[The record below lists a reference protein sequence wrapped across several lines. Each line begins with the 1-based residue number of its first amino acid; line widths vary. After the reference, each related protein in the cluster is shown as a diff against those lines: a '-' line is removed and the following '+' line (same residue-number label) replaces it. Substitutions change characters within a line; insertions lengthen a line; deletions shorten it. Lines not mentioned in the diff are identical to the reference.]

1 MEQKGSYFSVIV
13 LPWSSCYNTLPTC
26 PSFSTSMMSCAHGD
40 LGMDVIPSSGVMHKE
55 SSCVHLCRWVQKS
68 VLQPQP
74 STCYSSPDRQGP
86 KGPLP
91 ERRLSGAM
99 LLMVMFSQLQ
109 TAWWLTAVLSQD
121 HAVNRQCSGL
131 VLSALLWDGYSCMEF
146 VSSIESFDAQG
157 LWSFA
162 FCPLCGF
169 SDKRCFVP
177 AKSRRNPHRIFRAF
191 SI

>member
-13 LPWSSCYNTLPTC
+13 LPWSSCYSTLPTC

-131 VLSALLWDGYSCMEF
+131 VTVVGRLLLYGVCFFHWIFWCTGVVKLCFLSSLWLLWQE
-146 VSSIESFDAQG
+146 V
-157 LWSFA
+157 
-162 FCPLCGF
+162 LCAC
-169 SDKRCFVP
+169 K
-177 AKSRRNPHRIFRAF
+177 I
-191 SI
+191 